1 MRIEDCFFLGSI
13 TRKHG
18 TSGDVVV
25 YMDTDQPQAYT
36 QLESVL
42 VKSDGGLVPFF
53 IEKITPLKEQQ
64 YRFTF
69 EEIQS
74 ISEAEEWIG
83 AELYLP
89 LTLLPALDGK
99 KFYYHEVLGFEV
111 EDAIEGTIGT
121 IDEVLD
127 RPSQPLIA
135 LSSPE
140 GEEILIPA
148 IDDFIQKIDREQ
160 KKLYIQVPEGLI
172 DLYRKA

>member
-13 TRKHG
+13 TKKHG

-25 YMDTDQPQAYT
+25 FMDTDQPQAYT

-69 EEIQS
+69 EEIKT
-74 ISEAEEWIG
+74 ISEAQEWIG

-89 LTLLPALDGK
+89 LTLLPPLDGK
-99 KFYYHEVLGFEV
+99 KFYYHEVIGFQVIAESQG
-111 EDAIEGTIGT
+111 EIG
-121 IDEVLD
+121 IIAEVLD

-135 LSSPE
+135 ITSDQ
-140 GEEILIPA
+140 GEEILVPA
-148 IDDFIQKIDREQ
+148 IDDFILSIDREQ